1 MKKKL
6 LFLTAI
12 IIYVAFLSSC
22 KKDKDEETPKTIVG
36 KWKQISGRYSP
47 AYFNETDYFSSSASC
62 EKDDIIEF
70 KSGDIFEYS
79 EGVTKC
85 DASDP
90 QVFLTGTY
98 SINSDMTSITFNGET
113 SAIELTTSTLKV
125 THPFSEAGVNYS
137 DIMIFQRQ

>member
-6 LFLTAI
+6 LFVMAI
-12 IIYVAFLSSC
+12 IICISFLSSC
-22 KKDKDEETPKTIVG
+22 NKPDKETPKTIVG
-36 KWKQISGRYSP
+36 KWKQISGSYSP
-47 AYFNETDYFSSSASC
+47 AYFNETDYFSSYESC

-70 KSGDIFEYS
+70 KSGGIFEYS

-98 SINSDMTSITFNGET
+98 TVNSDMTSITINGET

-125 THPFSEAGVNYS
+125 THPFSDAGVNYS
-137 DIMIFQRQ
+137 EIMIFQKQ